1 MEIFHIFAWFNDL
14 CVKVRNNQYCAMM
27 DINEY
32 YEKLTAIT
40 GDGCKPV
47 LSRIDDALTLK
58 EAAKPDDDVAA
69 ARFDSLT
76 YQVLASMLDKENAD
90 HDYDVEML
98 QVLTLG
104 AEAMVA
110 GHLERSLKDY
120 RLLVDTLIDECIVP
134 FDMLQFTVGRIV
146 AALRKTVYNHDRYGI
161 LDAFIRRAAKVVDQG
176 EEVDREAVA
185 DMARELYRLDNL
197 LSVHGADDEA
207 ILKFITEDELLEI
220 RENPQEGYLKKD
232 PIEYSR
238 RWESVYYDVKDELD
252 ERFADTPRGMGFC
265 FEYWHAMADLLAKK
279 YRILWRNPHLMNPD
293 VIFD

>member
-1 MEIFHIFAWFNDL
+1 MICMSTSRLINIAP
-14 CVKVRNNQYCAMM
+14 M
-27 DINEY
+27 DIDEY
-32 YEKLTAIT
+32 YEKLTT
-40 GDGCKPV
+40 LTNDGSKPA
-47 LSRIDDALTLK
+47 LGRIEEALALK
-58 EAAKPDDDVAA
+58 EAAKPDDTVEA
-69 ARFDSLT
+69 ARFDSIT
-76 YQVLASMLDKENAD
+76 YHVLAAMLDKENAD
-90 HDYDVEML
+90 HAYDVEML

-110 GHLERSLKDY
+110 GQIERSLKDY
-120 RLLVDTLIDECIVP
+120 RLLVDTLIADGKAP
-134 FDMLQFTVGRIV
+134 FDMLQLTVGRIV
-146 AALRKTVYNHDRYGI
+146 AALRKTVYHHDRYGV
-161 LDAFIRRAAKVVDQG
+161 LDAFIRRAAKAVDKG
-176 EEVDREAVA
+176 EEVDRDAVA

-197 LSVHGADDEA
+197 LSIHGADDEA
-207 ILKFITEDELLEI
+207 ILKFISEDELLEI

-238 RWESVYYDVKDELD
+238 RWENVYYDVKDELD

>member
-1 MEIFHIFAWFNDL
+1 MICKSSSRLINIAP
-14 CVKVRNNQYCAMM
+14 M

-32 YEKLTAIT
+32 YEKLTTLT
-40 GDGCKPV
+40 GDGCKPT
-47 LSRIDDALTLK
+47 LGRIEEALALK
-58 EAAKPDDDVAA
+58 EAAKPDDAVEA
-69 ARFDSLT
+69 ARVDSVT
-76 YQVLASMLDKENAD
+76 YQVLAAMLDKENAD
-90 HDYDVEML
+90 HAYDVEML

-110 GHLERSLKDY
+110 GQIERSLKDY
-120 RLLVDTLIDECIVP
+120 RLLVDTLIAECTVP
-134 FDMLQFTVGRIV
+134 FDMLQLTVGRIV
-146 AALRKTVYNHDRYGI
+146 AALRKTVYNHDRYGV
-161 LDAFIRRAAKVVDQG
+161 LDAFIRRAAKAVDNG
-176 EEVDREAVA
+176 EEVDRDAVA

-197 LSVHGADDEA
+197 LSIHGADDEA

-238 RWESVYYDVKDELD
+238 RWENVYYDVKDELD
-252 ERFADTPRGMGFC
+252 GLFADTPRGMGFC
-265 FEYWHAMADLLAKK
+265 FEYWHAMGDLLAKK

>member
-1 MEIFHIFAWFNDL
+1 
-14 CVKVRNNQYCAMM
+14 M

-32 YEKLTAIT
+32 YEKLTT
-40 GDGCKPV
+40 LTNDGSKPA
-47 LSRIDDALTLK
+47 LGRIEEALALK
-58 EAAKPDDDVAA
+58 EAARPDDAVKA
-69 ARFDSLT
+69 ARFDSVT
-76 YQVLASMLDKENAD
+76 YQVLAAMLDRENAD
-90 HDYDVEML
+90 HSYDVEML

-110 GHLERSLKDY
+110 GQIERSLKDY
-120 RLLVDTLIDECIVP
+120 RLLVDTLIAECTVS
-134 FDMLQFTVGRIV
+134 FDMLQLTVGRIV
-146 AALRKTVYNHDRYGI
+146 AALRKTVYNHDRYGV
-161 LDAFIRRAAKVVDQG
+161 LDAFIRRAAKAVDNG
-176 EEVDREAVA
+176 EEVDRDAVA

-197 LSVHGADDEA
+197 LSIHGADDEA

-238 RWESVYYDVKDELD
+238 RWENVYYDVKDELD
-252 ERFADTPRGMGFC
+252 GRFADTPRGMGFC

>member
-1 MEIFHIFAWFNDL
+1 
-14 CVKVRNNQYCAMM
+14 M

-32 YEKLTAIT
+32 YEKLTTLT
-40 GDGCKPV
+40 GDGSKSA
-47 LSRIDDALTLK
+47 LGRIEESLALK
-58 EAAKPDDDVAA
+58 EAAKPDDAVEA
-69 ARFDSLT
+69 ARVDSVT
-76 YQVLASMLDKENAD
+76 YQVLAAMLDRENAD
-90 HDYDVEML
+90 HAYDVEML

-110 GHLERSLKDY
+110 GQIERSLKDY
-120 RLLVDTLIDECIVP
+120 RLLVDTLIAECTVP
-134 FDMLQFTVGRIV
+134 FDMLQLTVGRIV
-146 AALRKTVYNHDRYGI
+146 AALRKTVYNHDRYGV
-161 LDAFIRRAAKVVDQG
+161 LDAFIRRAAKAVDNG
-176 EEVDREAVA
+176 EEVDRDAVA

-197 LSVHGADDEA
+197 LSIHGADDEA

-238 RWESVYYDVKDELD
+238 RWENVYYDVKDELD

-279 YRILWRNPHLMNPD
+279 YRILWRNPHLMNPG